1 LHDGG
6 QIPSKQ
12 QPEITRMRNYLN
24 QYKIRKI
31 NHWVS
36 TVHQFEIKLTAF
48 WTPSLVTLGEDLLE
62 AKAAALAEKRA

>member
-1 LHDGG
+1 
-6 QIPSKQ
+6 
-12 QPEITRMRNYLN
+12 MRNYLN